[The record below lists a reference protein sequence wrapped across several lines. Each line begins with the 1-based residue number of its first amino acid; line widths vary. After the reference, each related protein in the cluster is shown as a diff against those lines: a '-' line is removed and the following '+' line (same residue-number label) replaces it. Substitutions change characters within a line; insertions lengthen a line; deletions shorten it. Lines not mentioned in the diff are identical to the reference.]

1 MEYDHCARLLRQAVN
16 RLAQRRD
23 FLILRRFFRHVVGR
37 NQPLLSA
44 LNIHADPDQ
53 NPRHPRS
60 EQSFIPKGLPLFPR
74 LGNRLRHRVEPVALP
89 AQIACR
95 NAVQTAL
102 HRRDPL
108 AKCPSVHLSSS
119 FLLPFT
125 H

>member
-1 MEYDHCARLLRQAVN
+1 MEYDHRACLLRQAVN

-23 FLILRRFFRHVVGR
+23 FLILRRFFRHIVGR

-53 NPRHPRS
+53 NPRHPRCKQAFVP
-60 EQSFIPKGLPLFPR
+60 EGLPPLPR
-74 LGNRLRHRVEPVALP
+74 FRDGLRHRVESVALP
-89 AQIACR
+89 AQIAGR
-95 NAVQTAL
+95 DAIQAAL
-102 HRRDPL
+102 HRRDLLGKFPL
-108 AKCPSVHLSSS
+108 VHLSSS

>member
-1 MEYDHCARLLRQAVN
+1 MEYDHRARLLRQAVN
-16 RLAQRRD
+16 RLAQRRN
-23 FLILRRFFRHVVGR
+23 FLILRRPFRHIVGR

-44 LNIHADPDQ
+44 LHIHTDPDQ

-89 AQIACR
+89 AQIAGR
-95 NAVQTAL
+95 DAIQAAL
-102 HRRDPL
+102 HRRDPF
-108 AKCPSVHLSSS
+108 AKCPPVHLASS